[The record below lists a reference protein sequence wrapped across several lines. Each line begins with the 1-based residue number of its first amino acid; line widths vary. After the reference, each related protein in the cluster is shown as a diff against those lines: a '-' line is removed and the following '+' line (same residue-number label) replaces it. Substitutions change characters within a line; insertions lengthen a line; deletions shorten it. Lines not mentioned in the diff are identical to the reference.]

1 MINRWESQDSLEY
14 DDSFKSRKASKELI
28 WPLPTYEILF
38 FEYSEQES
46 LNFLLSFAV
55 TNLSKMT
62 RRIRILPDKN

>member
-14 DDSFKSRKASKELI
+14 DDSFKGRKAPKELI
-28 WPLPTYEILF
+28 WPLPTYEILY

-55 TNLSKMT
+55 TNLSKTT
-62 RRIRILPDKN
+62 RRIRILLDKN